1 MLKMGDVMQNKK
13 LNVAIVGYGNIGKA
27 LEEILTMKDNY
38 NLVAIFSRRDNLK
51 SAFGTSIVNLNQ
63 INDYKGKIDIVFLA
77 LGSFN
82 DIEKYGQKIA
92 RNFNTIDSFD
102 THRKLKRYI
111 CSLDKVGKKFNT
123 VTLCSFGWDP
133 GLMSLI
139 RTVFQA
145 IDGESPCESFWG
157 KGVSQGHS
165 DAIRRVEGVRNAI
178 QYTLPNKEILNKCR
192 SSFYFSPT
200 EKEKHKRECF
210 ISLKDGADKEKI
222 EKVVKSMPNYFL
234 GYDTMVN
241 FEDEKSILKRQTKMS
256 HKGFVFKNF
265 TACSHRFRLKF
276 YVSMTSNPHFT
287 AILMIMGAKA
297 VARLVADK
305 KYGAY
310 SILDIPPKYFC
321 STSSPYDLL

>member
-1 MLKMGDVMQNKK
+1 MQKRK
-13 LNVAIVGYGNIGKA
+13 LNVAIVGYGNLGKA
-27 LEEILTMKDNY
+27 LEEILITEY
-38 NLVAIFSRRDNLK
+38 NLVAIFSRRTNLT
-51 SAFGTSIVNLNQ
+51 SAYGTHIVSLDK

-92 RNFNTIDSFD
+92 RNFNTVDSFD
-102 THRKLKRYI
+102 THRKLKKYI
-111 CSLDKVGKKFNT
+111 CALDKVAKKSKT
-123 VTLCSFGWDP
+123 VTLSSFGWDP

-139 RTVFQA
+139 RTIFQA
-145 IDGESPCESFWG
+145 IDTKSPCESFWG

-165 DAIRRVEGVRNAI
+165 DALRRVDGVKNAI
-178 QYTLPNKEILNKCR
+178 QYTVPNKEILNKCR
-192 SSFYFSPT
+192 ASFYFSPK

-210 ISLKDGADKEKI
+210 IALRQGASKEKI

-234 GYDTMVN
+234 GYDTTVN
-241 FEDEKSILKRQTKMS
+241 FEDEKSILKRQTRLS
-256 HKGFVFKNF
+256 HKGYIFKNF

-287 AILMIMGAKA
+287 ATLMIMGARA
-297 VARLVADK
+297 VERLVKDK
-305 KYGAY
+305 NFGAY

-321 STSSPYDLL
+321 STSSYYDLL